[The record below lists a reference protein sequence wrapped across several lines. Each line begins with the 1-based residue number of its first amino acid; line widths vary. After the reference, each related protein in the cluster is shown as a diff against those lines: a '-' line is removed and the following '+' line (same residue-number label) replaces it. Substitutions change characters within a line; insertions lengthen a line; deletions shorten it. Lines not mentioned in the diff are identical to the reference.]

1 MGGQGVP
8 VAWRGV
14 AWRGGGG
21 GGRHTGPESGV
32 CADSEPEG
40 GVRACG
46 VNLRGGDGGVG
57 GWERKRG
64 KGETEGVGRRR
75 KIPYI
80 IYI

>member
-46 VNLRGGDGGVG
+46 VNLRGGDGGVYPTRRMQRGAERGERWGVPG
-57 GWERKRG
+57 GGG
-64 KGETEGVGRRR
+64 KVT
-75 KIPYI
+75 
-80 IYI
+80 